1 MLGFHP
7 GERGSIPRRATILRY
22 VSVTQPDRAAPSKR
36 WGWGFDSLQMHQKIY
51 GVVVYVW
58 KGHLILNKKSS
69 VRLPSDATI
78 LPSSNIG

>member
-1 MLGFHP
+1 MG
-7 GERGSIPRRATILRY
+7 GEKDEY
-22 VSVTQPDRAAPSKR
+22 K
-36 WGWGFDSLQMHQKIY
+36 FY

-78 LPSSNIG
+78 FALIEYRLVRLTFNQ